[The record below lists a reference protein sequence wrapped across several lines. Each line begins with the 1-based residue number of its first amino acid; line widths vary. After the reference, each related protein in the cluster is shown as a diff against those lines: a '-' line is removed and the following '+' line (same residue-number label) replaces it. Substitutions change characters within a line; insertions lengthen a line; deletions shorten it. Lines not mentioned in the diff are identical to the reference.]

1 MWRLEGVEPRTLAV
15 KCELTIIRD
24 PTVKLLIL
32 LEKIDWMKKANIKAR
47 Y

>member
-24 PTVKLLIL
+24 PIVELLIL
-32 LEKIDWMKKANIKAR
+32 LEKIDWMKLANIKAR